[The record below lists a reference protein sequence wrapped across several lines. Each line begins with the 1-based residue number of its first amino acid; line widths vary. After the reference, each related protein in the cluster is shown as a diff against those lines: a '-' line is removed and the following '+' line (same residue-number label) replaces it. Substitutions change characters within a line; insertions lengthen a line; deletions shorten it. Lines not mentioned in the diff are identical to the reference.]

1 VPILMMTGEGSE
13 QVAVDAFRRG
23 ASDYV
28 VKGDNSLQ
36 ELRTRVRALLSA

>member
-1 VPILMMTGEGSE
+1 
-13 QVAVDAFRRG
+13 VAVDAFRRG

-28 VKGDNSLQ
+28 VKGDSSLG